1 MGGGPVIVL
10 VLSFVLAAGSAGAHG
25 VNETPSPQSETTTT
39 RTGSSWLQVW
49 PSAIAALR
57 TRIEE
62 QDGFRVF
69 EADGLPDHSTG
80 SFPNRGNPNR
90 IQNQNYRLRV
100 PLQPQ
105 KGAQITQLPR
115 GPFGIALNGVMFDPA
130 TAEFWR
136 NDPRSGWNYDA
147 LSGHIDLGIDRNNAH
162 VQPTGAYHYH
172 GIPAGLL
179 ERVAR
184 LGQPALLG
192 YAADGFPIYGP
203 KGYRAATDAAS
214 PLVDLRPGWRLRQG
228 TRPSGPGGAYTGT
241 YVEDFEYVAGHGDLD
256 SCNGRDGVTPEYP
269 NGTYHYVVT
278 AAFPFV
284 PRCFTGTP
292 HASFRQGP
300 PHTRGGPPG
309 GGPGAGPP
317 GGPPGG
323 GPPPER
329 YPPPGR
335 F

>member
-1 MGGGPVIVL
+1 MRSAGLTL
-10 VLSFVLAAGSAGAHG
+10 VLLALLAAGPAQAHG
-25 VNETPSPQSETTTT
+25 VHETPAPQMEPTK
-39 RTGSSWLQVW
+39 TGSSWLRIW
-49 PSAIAALR
+49 PSAIASLR

-62 QDGFRVF
+62 QEGFRIF

-105 KGAQITQLPR
+105 KGAQITPLPR
-115 GPFGIALNGVMFDPA
+115 GPFGIALNGVLFDPA

-147 LSGHIDLGIDRNNAH
+147 LSGHLDLGIDQNSAH
-162 VQPTGAYHYH
+162 VQPNGAYHYH
-172 GIPAGLL
+172 GIPVGLL
-179 ERVAR
+179 QRVAKA
-184 LGQPALLG
+184 GQPALLG
-192 YAADGFPIYGP
+192 YSADGFPIYGP
-203 KGYRAATDAAS
+203 QGHRIAGDRSS
-214 PLVDLRPGWRLRQG
+214 PLVDLQPGWRLRQG

-256 SCNGRDGVTPEYP
+256 ACNGREGVTAEYP
-269 NGTYHYVVT
+269 NGTYHYVIT
-278 AAFPFV
+278 KAFPFV
-284 PRCFTGTP
+284 PRCFTGVP

-300 PHTRGGPPG
+300 PHERGGPG
-309 GGPGAGPP
+309 

-323 GPPPER
+323 GPPPPR
-329 YPPPGR
+329 PGGPPPFDRPPGR